1 MHESDWVSAH
11 VFYHENLDALLT
23 NAAGPLIAELAGRG
37 LAEAAFF
44 LRYWDGGPHLRFR
57 ALPTGPAHRAEVE
70 RVLAERFEKYLA
82 ENPAGRSMSQRDY
95 AGIGEALAQW
105 EGLPGH
111 TERLFPNNSVAFI
124 PYRREHDRYG
134 TGASMEAVE
143 RHFAES
149 SRIALGLL
157 RDGLRPADRT
167 TAGAAMILLTWF
179 CGERDAAR
187 LAPWVSIDQDRP
199 GDIPEADR
207 PGDVTEADRAGDVSE
222 ADRAGDVSE
231 GGFTQPAAR
240 ATERRRERVIGLA
253 RGMRE
258 LATHLEHVSGPG
270 SLADWAR
277 SVSTLRDALA
287 AEAAAGRFEPPP
299 RGWEGEGAVKTRQVL
314 TVLDICAHLV
324 CNRLGVTVQ
333 EEGAVRRLCADAVA
347 VLAEEGR

>member
-11 VFYHENLDALLT
+11 VFYHENLDPLLT
-23 NAAGPLIAELAGRG
+23 NAAGPLIAELAGSG
-37 LAEAAFF
+37 LAEATFF

-57 ALPTGPAHRAEVE
+57 ALPADPAHRTEVE
-70 RVLAERFEKYLA
+70 RVIAERFEKYLA
-82 ENPAGRSMSQRDY
+82 ENPAGRAMSQRDY

-111 TERLFPNNSVAFI
+111 TERLFPNNSLSFI

-149 SRIALGLL
+149 SHIALGLL
-157 RDGLRPADRT
+157 RDGLRPEDRT

-179 CGERDAAR
+179 CGERNVSR
-187 LAPWVSIDQDRP
+187 LAPWVSVDQDRP
-199 GDIPEADR
+199 
-207 PGDVTEADRAGDVSE
+207 
-222 ADRAGDVSE
+222 
-231 GGFTQPAAR
+231 GFTQPAAR
-240 ATERRRERVIGLA
+240 PTGRQRDRVVGLA

-258 LATHLEHVSGPG
+258 LATRLEHVSGPG
-270 SLADWAR
+270 SLAEWAR

-287 AEAAAGRFEPPP
+287 VEAAAGRFEPPP

-333 EEGAVRRLCADAVA
+333 EEGAVRLLCADAVA
-347 VLAEEGR
+347 VLAGEGR

>member
-23 NAAGPLIAELAGRG
+23 DAAGPLIAELAGRG
-37 LAEAAFF
+37 LAEDAFF

-57 ALPTGPAHRAEVE
+57 ALPTDPAHRAEVE
-70 RVLAERFEKYLA
+70 RVITERFEKYLA
-82 ENPAGRSMSQRDY
+82 ENPAGRSMSRQDY
-95 AGIGEALAQW
+95 AAVGEALARW

-111 TERLFPNNSVAFI
+111 TAQLAPNNSVAFI

-143 RHFAES
+143 RHFTES

-157 RDGLRPADRT
+157 SAGLRPEDRT
-167 TAGAAMILLTWF
+167 TAGTAMILLTWF
-179 CGERDAAR
+179 CGEQDAAR
-187 LAPWVSIDQDRP
+187 LAPWVRVDQ
-199 GDIPEADR
+199 DR
-207 PGDVTEADRAGDVSE
+207 PGDVTEAGLAGATAQPTEHHRDRV
-222 ADRAGDVSE
+222 V
-231 GGFTQPAAR
+231 
-240 ATERRRERVIGLA
+240 GLA
-253 RGMRE
+253 RAMRE
-258 LATHLEHVSGPG
+258 LARHLEQVSGPG

-277 SVSTLRDALA
+277 SVSTLREALA

-299 RGWEGEGAVKTRQVL
+299 RGWEGEGAVKARQVL

-333 EEGAVRRLCADAVA
+333 EEGAVRLLCADAVA
-347 VLAEEGR
+347 VLAEEER

>member
-11 VFYHENLDALLT
+11 VFYHENLDPLLT
-23 NAAGPLIAELAGRG
+23 NAAGPLIAELAGSG
-37 LAEAAFF
+37 LAEATFF

-57 ALPTGPAHRAEVE
+57 ALPADPAHRAEVE
-70 RVLAERFEKYLA
+70 RVIAERFEKYLA
-82 ENPAGRSMSQRDY
+82 ENPADRSMSQRDY

-179 CGERDAAR
+179 CGERDVAR
-187 LAPWVSIDQDRP
+187 LAPWVSVDQDR
-199 GDIPEADR
+199 R
-207 PGDVTEADRAGDVSE
+207 GDVSAAERPGGATE
-222 ADRAGDVSE
+222 A
-231 GGFTQPAAR
+231 GFTQPTAQPTGR
-240 ATERRRERVIGLA
+240 QRDRVIGLA
-253 RGMRE
+253 RRMRG

-287 AEAAAGRFEPPP
+287 AEAGAGRFEPPP

-333 EEGAVRRLCADAVA
+333 EEGAVRLLCADAVA
-347 VLAEEGR
+347 VLAGEGR

>member
-11 VFYHENLDALLT
+11 VFYHENLDGLLT
-23 NAAGPLIAELAGRG
+23 DAAGPLIAELAGRG

-57 ALPTGPAHRAEVE
+57 ALPTDPARRAEVE
-70 RVLAERFEKYLA
+70 RVISVRFEKYLA

-124 PYRREHDRYG
+124 PYRREHGRYG

-179 CGERDAAR
+179 CGEQDAAR

-199 GDIPEADR
+199 GDEAEAGRPGGATRGRR
-207 PGDVTEADRAGDVSE
+207 PGDAAEAR
-222 ADRAGDVSE
+222 
-231 GGFTQPAAR
+231 FTQPA
-240 ATERRRERVIGLA
+240 ERPAGRQRDRVIGLA
-253 RGMRE
+253 RRMRE

-324 CNRLGVTVQ
+324 CNRLGVTVD

-347 VLAEEGR
+347 VLADEGR